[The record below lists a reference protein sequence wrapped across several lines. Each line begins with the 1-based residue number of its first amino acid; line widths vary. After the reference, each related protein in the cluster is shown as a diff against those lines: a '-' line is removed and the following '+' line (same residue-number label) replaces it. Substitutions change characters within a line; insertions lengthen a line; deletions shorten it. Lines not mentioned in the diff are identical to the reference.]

1 MQTKPGCRCR
11 CVYALGLAGCLL
23 LLLCWPALGLA
34 SRGQEMRRENPERW
48 ARVTVDR
55 GQLSVD
61 LSQADIQTVLAHIG
75 GQAGVAV
82 YIGRIEQ
89 RTVSTQFTGVDLKQG
104 LQRLLRLASLNY
116 MILYTRGPAGALV
129 MKEVRVFGEDQVET
143 AVTPLITQRDVKGV
157 AAVDATETTAAQRF
171 AAALAQAASP
181 PAAPAEE
188 NEAARRFREALE
200 QAQQRDTGAVLPKD
214 LPQGEQETSAGAR
227 SKAGPAK

>member
-11 CVYALGLAGCLL
+11 CVYAWGLAGCLL